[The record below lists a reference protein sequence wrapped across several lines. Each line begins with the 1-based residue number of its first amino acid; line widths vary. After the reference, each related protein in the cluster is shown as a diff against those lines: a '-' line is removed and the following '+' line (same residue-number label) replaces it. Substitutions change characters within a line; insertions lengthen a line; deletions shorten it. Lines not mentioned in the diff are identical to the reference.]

1 MEQRSNETEANE
13 MKKNQ
18 AKAYIKNV
26 DEAMLEYCPVF
37 AKQTKPLPPELEL
50 PDFYHLSE
58 PQKMA
63 KYYLLQWVQAL
74 QHMPY
79 TSTLNK

>member
-1 MEQRSNETEANE
+1 
-13 MKKNQ
+13 
-18 AKAYIKNV
+18 
-26 DEAMLEYCPVF
+26 MLEYCPVF

-79 TSTLNK
+79 KSTLNK

>member
-1 MEQRSNETEANE
+1 
-13 MKKNQ
+13 
-18 AKAYIKNV
+18 
-26 DEAMLEYCPVF
+26 MLEYCPVF

-79 TSTLNK
+79 TSTLNKCLTKRNYIKHIINLIAFGLVETQ